1 MYLKRIQNIIF
12 LLTLVFII
20 AGLQAINVF
29 AVEEKVVE
37 EKVVEEKTAAE
48 KAAPEEE
55 LKFTEKMAAI
65 LFQEADEPFVYKREG
80 RTDPF
85 EKFIQE
91 RVTVS
96 KEPVEELTGMRKF
109 EPGQLKVVAIVMGA
123 TDKFAMMQDSNNQ
136 GYIIREGI
144 LLGRTGVVEAIVP
157 NKVIV
162 KNYTYNLAGDK
173 IYKTVEMVLNR
184 EGEK

>member
-1 MYLKRIQNIIF
+1 MYLKHMHRFII
-12 LLTLVFII
+12 LISAILVI
-20 AGLQAINVF
+20 AGLQGTNVF
-29 AVEEKVVE
+29 AAEEKAVEEKAVE
-37 EKVVEEKTAAE
+37 EQK
-48 KAAPEEE
+48 E

-65 LFQEADEPFVYKREG
+65 LFQEADDSFVYKREG

-85 EKFIQE
+85 VTFIKEK
-91 RVTVS
+91 VAPTTT
-96 KEPVEELTGMRKF
+96 PVEELTGMRKF
-109 EPGQLKVVAIVMGA
+109 EPGQLNVVAIVISPVE
-123 TDKFAMMQDSNNQ
+123 KLAMVQDSNNQ

-144 LLGRTGVVEAIVP
+144 LLGRNGVFKAVLP

-173 IYKTVEMVLNR
+173 IYKTVEMVLNQ

>member
-1 MYLKRIQNIIF
+1 MMQLSRTYKFFF
-12 LLTLVFII
+12 LLTAIFAII
-20 AGLQAINVF
+20 GLQGMNVF

-37 EKVVEEKTAAE
+37 EQK
-48 KAAPEEE
+48 E

-65 LFQEADEPFVYKREG
+65 LFQDSGDSFVYKREG

-85 EKFIQE
+85 VSFVQEK
-91 RVTVS
+91 VLAVKT
-96 KEPVEELTGMRKF
+96 PVEELTGMRKF
-109 EPGQLKVVAIVMGA
+109 EPGQLTVVAIILGA
-123 TDKFAMMQDSNNQ
+123 ADKFAMVQDSNNQ
-136 GYIIREGI
+136 GYIIREGL
-144 LLGRTGVVEAIVP
+144 LLGRTGVVEAVVP

-173 IYKTVEMVLNR
+173 IYKTVEMVLNQ

>member
-1 MYLKRIQNIIF
+1 VYIK
-12 LLTLVFII
+12 
-20 AGLQAINVF
+20 AITKSVVTVF
-29 AVEEKVVE
+29 AASLVLGMQSSVAFSAGDESAQIK
-37 EKVVEEKTAAE
+37 K
-48 KAAPEEE
+48 E

-65 LFQEADEPFVYKREG
+65 LFQEPKDAFVYKREG

-85 EKFIQE
+85 VPFVEE
-91 RVTVS
+91 RVVA
-96 KEPVEELTGMRKF
+96 KEVPVEELTGMRKF
-109 EPGQLKVVAIVMGA
+109 EPGQLSVVAIVSSP
-123 TDKFAMMQDSNNQ
+123 DDRFAMVQDSNNQ

-173 IYKTVEMVLNR
+173 IYKTVEMVLKQ

>member
-1 MYLKRIQNIIF
+1 VYLKTINKF
-12 LLTLVFII
+12 VFVVLASCIVI
-20 AGLQAINVF
+20 GMQTVAAF
-29 AVEEKVVE
+29 SAEEQ
-37 EKVVEEKTAAE
+37 AE
-48 KAAPEEE
+48 KE

-65 LFQEADEPFVYKREG
+65 LFQEPNDAFVYKREG
-80 RTDPF
+80 RNDPF
-85 EKFIQE
+85 VPFVEE
-91 RVTVS
+91 RVVA
-96 KEPVEELTGMRKF
+96 KEVLIEELTGMRKF
-109 EPGQLKVVAIVMGA
+109 EPGQLSVVAIVSSAGN
-123 TDKFAMMQDSNNQ
+123 TFAMVQDSNNQ

-173 IYKTVEMVLNR
+173 IFKTVEMVLKQ

>member
-1 MYLKRIQNIIF
+1 MYFKHIHKLVF
-12 LLTLVFII
+12 LLAAFLVIT
-20 AGLQAINVF
+20 GLQGTSVF
-29 AVEEKVVE
+29 SAEEKAE
-37 EKVVEEKTAAE
+37 EQKK
-48 KAAPEEE
+48 

-65 LFQEADEPFVYKREG
+65 LFQEADEPFIYKREG
-80 RTDPF
+80 RSDPF
-85 EKFIQE
+85 QPFIREKVV
-91 RVTVS
+91 VTMA
-96 KEPVEELTGMRKF
+96 PVEELTGMRKF
-109 EPGQLKVVAIVMGA
+109 EPGQLTVVAIVMGA

-173 IYKTVEMVLNR
+173 IYKTVEMVLNQQ
-184 EGEK
+184 GEK

>member
-1 MYLKRIQNIIF
+1 MQ
-12 LLTLVFII
+12 
-20 AGLQAINVF
+20 
-29 AVEEKVVE
+29 
-37 EKVVEEKTAAE
+37 TAAAFSAEEQAE
-48 KAAPEEE
+48 KE

-65 LFQEADEPFVYKREG
+65 LFQEPNDAFVYKREG
-80 RTDPF
+80 RNDPF
-85 EKFIQE
+85 VPFVEE
-91 RVTVS
+91 RVVA
-96 KEPVEELTGMRKF
+96 KEVLIEELTGMRKF
-109 EPGQLKVVAIVMGA
+109 EPGQLSVVAIVSRAGN
-123 TDKFAMMQDSNNQ
+123 TFAMVQDSNNQ

-173 IYKTVEMVLNR
+173 IFKTVEMVLKQ

>member
-1 MYLKRIQNIIF
+1 MYLKAITKFIF
-12 LLTLVFII
+12 IVFA
-20 AGLQAINVF
+20 AGLFFSMQGTVAF
-29 AVEEKVVE
+29 SAEE
-37 EKVVEEKTAAE
+37 TAAE
-48 KAAPEEE
+48 EQKE

-65 LFQEADEPFVYKREG
+65 LFQEAEDAFVYKREG
-80 RTDPF
+80 RNDPF
-85 EKFIQE
+85 IPFVQE
-91 RVTVS
+91 RVVATVV
-96 KEPVEELTGMRKF
+96 PVEELTGMRKY
-109 EPGQLKVVAIVMGA
+109 EPGQLSVVAIVSSPGD
-123 TDKFAMMQDSNNQ
+123 TFAMVQDSNNQ

-173 IYKTVEMVLNR
+173 IYKTVEMVLKQ